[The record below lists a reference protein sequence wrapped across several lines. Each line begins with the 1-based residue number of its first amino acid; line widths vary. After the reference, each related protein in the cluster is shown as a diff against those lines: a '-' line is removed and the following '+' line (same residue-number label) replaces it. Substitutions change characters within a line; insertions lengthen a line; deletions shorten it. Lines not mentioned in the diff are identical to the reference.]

1 MRTYALAI
9 AAAVV
14 FAFPALSSHSQT
26 LALGSRGAPVEAIQH
41 GRSIGQT
48 VGPTACPELRK
59 ACLDRN
65 VSGKQ
70 SQSNC
75 KKYREMC
82 GLE

>member
-14 FAFPALSSHSQT
+14 FAFPAVSTQT
-26 LALGSRGAPVEAIQH
+26 LALGSKGAPVEAIQH
-41 GRSIGQT
+41 GRSVGQT
-48 VGPTACPELRK
+48 VDQTECPQLRK

-75 KKYREMC
+75 KKYREIC

>member
-9 AAAVV
+9 TAAVV
-14 FAFPALSSHSQT
+14 FALPALSSQT
-26 LALGSRGAPVEAIQH
+26 LALGSKGAPVEAIEH
-41 GRSIGQT
+41 GRSVGQT